1 MEKLASASD
10 VIDALG
16 GTAKVRALTGR
27 KHAQSVSNWRKSDRL
42 PPDTFVV
49 MSAELKRLGKAA
61 PGSLWQM
68 VEPEHDGEA
77 A

>member
-1 MEKLASASD
+1 MEQLRSASD

-16 GTAKVRALTGR
+16 GTLKVQALTGR
-27 KHAQSVSNWRKSDRL
+27 KYAQSVSNWRKSDRL

-49 MSAELKRLGKAA
+49 MSEELEKAGKAA
-61 PGSLWQM
+61 PLSLWNM
-68 VEPEHDGEA
+68 AARAEGEA